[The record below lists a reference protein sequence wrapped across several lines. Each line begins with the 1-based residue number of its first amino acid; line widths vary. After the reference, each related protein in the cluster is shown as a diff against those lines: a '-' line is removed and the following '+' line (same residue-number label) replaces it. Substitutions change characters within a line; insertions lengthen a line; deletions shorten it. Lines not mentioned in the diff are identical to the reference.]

1 VHRLE
6 LKVPPLALFG
16 ACVATVVTIALRV
29 AATGLDL
36 PGLRWSGA
44 VVLLAGVFIAVSG
57 VVQFRRVGTT
67 VNPMSPDRARAV
79 VRDGVYRLSRNPMYL
94 GMAAA
99 LIGLS
104 LLLGSWAGLPVAAG
118 FCAYLSRFQILPEER
133 MLLASFGEPY
143 ARYMDEVR
151 RWL

>member
-1 VHRLE
+1 MHRLE

-16 ACVATVVTIALRV
+16 ACVAIVVTIALRV

-57 VVQFRRVGTT
+57 VVQFRRAGTT